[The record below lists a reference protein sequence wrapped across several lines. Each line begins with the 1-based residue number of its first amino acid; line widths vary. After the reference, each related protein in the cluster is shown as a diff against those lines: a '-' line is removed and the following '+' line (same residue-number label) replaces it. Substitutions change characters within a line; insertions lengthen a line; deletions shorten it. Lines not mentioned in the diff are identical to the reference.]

1 MKNLLDAEKERAALV
16 PPQHRDADRVLGGIR
31 QKLNEARADFAGAE
45 AALEK
50 ARADHGSYVAM
61 ANLLAAYVQAGRDT
75 TALETAIAQAL
86 GIAVQPVQ
94 PVQAPVQ
101 AQPQAPAQQPPAQ
114 NGQGNGLET
123 GTFTVLEVRSGK
135 SPGVV
140 RAYCQAI
147 DGTKHAV
154 YAKNGA
160 GQALAGAVGKTV
172 EIKYRQGDRGLI
184 ALDVRL
190 AG

>member
-1 MKNLLDAEKERAALV
+1 M
-16 PPQHRDADRVLGGIR
+16 
-31 QKLNEARADFAGAE
+31 
-45 AALEK
+45 
-50 ARADHGSYVAM
+50 
-61 ANLLAAYVQAGRDT
+61 
-75 TALETAIAQAL
+75 
-86 GIAVQPVQ
+86 
-94 PVQAPVQ
+94 
-101 AQPQAPAQQPPAQ
+101 
-114 NGQGNGLET
+114 
-123 GTFTVLEVRSGK
+123 LEVRSGK

>member
-16 PPQHRDADRVLGGIR
+16 PPQHRDADQVLGGIR
-31 QKLNEARADFAGAE
+31 QKLNDGIVSKKPRADFAGAE

-101 AQPQAPAQQPPAQ
+101 AQPQARAQQPPA
-114 NGQGNGLET
+114 
-123 GTFTVLEVRSGK
+123 
-135 SPGVV
+135 
-140 RAYCQAI
+140 
-147 DGTKHAV
+147 
-154 YAKNGA
+154 
-160 GQALAGAVGKTV
+160 
-172 EIKYRQGDRGLI
+172 
-184 ALDVRL
+184 
-190 AG
+190 